1 MKKSLFLKLL
11 ALVACLS
18 SALSATAY
26 SFSATY
32 NGKTIYYNITS
43 SANRTVEVTYN
54 NYGST
59 YSGAVTIP
67 STVTYNG
74 YTYTVTAI
82 GEEAFSQEGNLTSI
96 TLPNTITRIGDWAFA
111 GQEMDNYPP
120 NITTITIPNS
130 VTTIG
135 ENAFAYNYHLTSV
148 TIPNSVTTIGES
160 AFWRCHGLKTV
171 SLGTGLTSISDYA
184 FGDCALTSVTI
195 PNNVE
200 TIGHGA
206 FRDNLLTTVTIPNNV
221 TTIGDYAF
229 YNCPLTTLYL
239 GFSVIS
245 IGNYAFDTPEKTL
258 SNIYCYAYFPPTI
271 QDHTFYNTGYQSG
284 PYAEGVYYGTL
295 HVLARC
301 YQNNDYHNARY
312 WRSFNCPSVFAYITT
327 ISGSTAYDAQIGGLY
342 YMFAPTSYSYSAFV
356 TNNGNYN
363 CYTSSSYTVPANV
376 TWRSESFKVISI
388 DNSAFRNCTSV
399 STLDLRNATNLT
411 GIGDY
416 ACYGAKVSTVYL
428 SPALERIGDYAFYNS
443 SVSNLYTNNSTP
455 PTIKSNTFSTRY
467 SNCWVY
473 VPYPRDIATYKAATY
488 WSNFVNYFG
497 AQPYDFVVNG
507 IYYKITGTNTVEVT
521 NKWGG
526 YGALNTES
534 DYSYSGNVTIP
545 NTVTWSGKTYN
556 VTAIG
561 EYAFFEARNA
571 NLNSTGEAPS
581 LRYQGDLRSVT
592 IGSNVTTI
600 KDYAFWGCTGLATV
614 TCNRTT
620 PPTIQSSTFDNDH
633 YSTTRLYVPSI
644 AAVNNY
650 KAANYWRNFY
660 LILPY
665 DGTELDYAL
674 NVSGGNI
681 HFTSTGTYP
690 WKVQSEGTR
699 IYAQSGNA
707 GVASTTSTMTASVSL
722 SKASIL
728 TFDFKAWGEGTSY
741 DKCIFAIDGVEQFS
755 YGARQND
762 WETYAVN
769 IPAGSHTLTW
779 TYSKDSSVNP
789 EGDYFAVDN
798 VKLTEIT
805 TQPGDVNGDG
815 NTTIADVSALI
826 DVLLGSSAPS
836 AGADV
841 NGDGQVSIADVSALI
856 DLLLN

>member
-1 MKKSLFLKLL
+1 MKQNLFLKLL
-11 ALVACLS
+11 VLVTCLS
-18 SALSATAY
+18 SALSAAAY
-26 SFSATY
+26 SFSASY

-43 SANRTVEVTYN
+43 SANRTVEVTHK
-54 NYGST
+54 NYESGT
-59 YSGAVTIP
+59 YTGAVTIP

-82 GEEAFSQEGNLTSI
+82 GDDAFSSQGDLTSI

-111 GQEMDNYPP
+111 GSEMDNYLAHPKLS
-120 NITTITIPNS
+120 TITIPNS

-135 ENAFAYNYHLTSV
+135 ER
-148 TIPNSVTTIGES
+148 
-160 AFWRCHGLKTV
+160 AFWKCWTLQTV
-171 SLGTGLTSISDYA
+171 NFGTGLTSIGESA
-184 FGDCALTSVTI
+184 FNDCALTSVS
-195 PNNVE
+195 
-200 TIGHGA
+200 
-206 FRDNLLTTVTIPNNV
+206 IPNNV
-221 TTIGDYAF
+221 TTIGDDAF
-229 YNCPLTTLYL
+229 YNCPITTLYL
-239 GFSVIS
+239 GFRVQS
-245 IGNYAFDTPEKTL
+245 IGSYAFYAKKDQIQYDYERWDYL
-258 SNIYCYAYFPPTI
+258 EDIYCYAYDPPTI
-271 QDHTFYNTGYQSG
+271 QDNTFYSNN
-284 PYAEGVYYGTL
+284 PVYYYPAHL
-295 HVLARC
+295 HILAAS
-301 YQNNDYHNARY
+301 YQDNTYHNSTIWKR
-312 WRSFNCPSVFAYITT
+312 FNNNNTITT

-342 YMFAPTSYSYSAFV
+342 YMFYPTFSNNFAWV

-363 CYTSSSYTVPANV
+363 CYTSNSYTVPANV
-376 TWRSESFKVISI
+376 TWRSESFKVYGI
-388 DNSAFRNCTSV
+388 NVNAFRNCTSV
-399 STLDLRNATNLT
+399 STLDLRNATNLKY
-411 GIGDY
+411 ILDY
-416 ACYGAKVSTVYL
+416 ACYGANVSTVYL
-428 SPALERIGDYAFYNS
+428 SPALTEIGDYAFYNS
-443 SVSNLYTNNSTP
+443 SVSKLYTNNSTP

-467 SNCWVY
+467 STCWVY

-526 YGALNTES
+526 YAALNYDS
-534 DYSYSGNVTIP
+534 DYTYSGNVTIP
-545 NTVTWSGKTYN
+545 NTVTWNSKTYN

-561 EYAFFEARNA
+561 EYAFFEARQV
-571 NLNSTGEAPS
+571 NLNNPGEAPT
-581 LRYQGDLRSVT
+581 LRAQGDLKSVT
-592 IGSNVTTI
+592 IGNNVTTI
-600 KDYAFWGCTGLATV
+600 KDNAFWACTGLTSV
-614 TCNRTT
+614 TLGTGVTSIGYEAFSYCTALTSITSRRTT
-620 PPTIQSSTFDNDH
+620 PPTVQSSTFGSV
-633 YSTTRLYVPSI
+633 YSIATVYVPSI

-690 WKVQSEGTR
+690 WKAQGDGTR
-699 IYAQSGNA
+699 IYAQSSNA
-707 GVASTTSTMTASVSL
+707 GVASSTSTMTASVSL

-741 DKCIFAIDGVEQFS
+741 DKCIFIVDGTQKFS

-805 TQPGDVNGDG
+805 TQAGDVNGDG
-815 NTTIADVSALI
+815 SVTIADVTALI
-826 DVLLGSSAPS
+826 DSLLSGLEVPTHV
-836 AGADV
+836 ADV
-841 NGDGQVSIADVSALI
+841 NGDGLVTIADVTALI
-856 DLLLN
+856 DQLLGS

>member
-1 MKKSLFLKLL
+1 MKKLLFLKLL

-54 NYGST
+54 NYGND
-59 YSGAVTIP
+59 YSGSVTIP

-82 GEEAFSQEGNLTSI
+82 GDQAFRQQRDLTSI
-96 TLPNTITRIGDWAFA
+96 TLPNTITRIGDYAFA

-135 ENAFAYNYHLTSV
+135 EYAFVYNYHLTSV
-148 TIPNSVTTIGES
+148 TIPNSVTTIEEC
-160 AFWRCHGLKTV
+160 AFYKCWNLKTV
-171 SLGTGLTSISDYA
+171 NFGTGLTSIGESA
-184 FGDCALTSVTI
+184 FDECSLTS
-195 PNNVE
+195 
-200 TIGHGA
+200 
-206 FRDNLLTTVTIPNNV
+206 VTIPNNV

-229 YNCPLTTLYL
+229 YNCPITTLYL
-239 GFSVIS
+239 GFRVQS
-245 IGNYAFDTPEKTL
+245 IGSYAFYAKKDDPYNRAYLE
-258 SNIYCYAYFPPTI
+258 NVYCYCLFAPSI
-271 QDHTFYNTGYQSG
+271 QQNTFYTPDRVYAATLHILSYIYGDSQFGYQSQSS
-284 PYAEGVYYGTL
+284 EW
-295 HVLARC
+295 
-301 YQNNDYHNARY
+301 NNFYT
-312 WRSFNCPSVFAYITT
+312 ITT

-342 YMFAPTSYSYSAFV
+342 YQMVPWPESPGYYATV
-356 TNNGNYN
+356 VNNGNYN

-376 TWRSESFKVISI
+376 TWRSESFKVIGI
-388 DNSAFRNCTSV
+388 WDNAFRNCTSV

-411 GIGDY
+411 NIRDY
-416 ACYGAKVSTVYL
+416 ACYGANVSTVYL
-428 SPALERIGDYAFYNS
+428 SPALTSIGDYAFYNS
-443 SVSNLYTNNSTP
+443 SVSKLYTNNSTP

-467 SNCWVY
+467 STCWVY

-690 WKVQSEGTR
+690 WKVQSDGTR
-699 IYAQSGNA
+699 IYAQSSNA
-707 GVASTTSTMTASVSL
+707 GVASTTSAMTASVSL

-741 DKCIFAIDGVEQFS
+741 DKCIFLIDGVEQFS

-826 DVLLGSSAPS
+826 DVLLGSGTPS